1 MNIQASVS
9 TAWTKSQGI
18 INGLILLLPNIM
30 LALIGQTLGSVSDL
44 LIDFKL
50 INLSLTL
57 YLNVMRK

>member
-9 TAWTKSQGI
+9 AAWAKIQGM

-30 LALIGQTLGSVSDL
+30 LALSGRMLGSVLAL
-44 LIDFKL
+44 LIDSKL